1 VNLKSSCVAEQ
12 DVAFRAPGSGGGLV
26 DVLHRRY
33 LLRLLV
39 HKELRQR
46 YHGSLLGM
54 GWSYMKPAV
63 QFGVF
68 YFVIGV
74 FLQMNRNIDNY
85 AVYLFSGIVVMN
97 FFNESFSNATRSI
110 TDNHALVK
118 KIYLPRELFPVA
130 SVVVSFV
137 HFLPQLVVLLIGCI
151 ATGWRPSPIH
161 LVGGL
166 GGFVLLA
173 AFALGLG
180 LIFGALNVLY
190 RDFEN
195 LVDLILV
202 VATWASPVLYTWSLV
217 TAAIGDGPLWTVYQS
232 NPLTSVVEIFHWTF
246 WSPTVATS
254 TAMPPHF
261 AAFVLV
267 AAVIAVLTLVA
278 GQYTFRRLDGRFAQ
292 EL

>member
-1 VNLKSSCVAEQ
+1 MN
-12 DVAFRAPGSGGGLV
+12 DVTAFRTPGSSGGLL
-26 DVLHRRY
+26 DVWRRRY
-33 LLRLLV
+33 LLRLLI

-46 YHGSLLGM
+46 YHGSVLGM

-63 QFGVF
+63 QFVVF

-74 FLQMNRNIDNY
+74 FLKMNRNTENY
-85 AVYLFSGIVVMN
+85 GIYLFSGIVVMN
-97 FFNESFSNATRSI
+97 FFSEAFSNATRSI

-130 SVVVSFV
+130 SVIVSFV
-137 HFLPQLVVLLIGCI
+137 HFVPQLIVLLFGCFYS
-151 ATGWRPSPIH
+151 GWHPS
-161 LVGGL
+161 LL
-166 GGFVLLA
+166 QLLA
-173 AFALGLG
+173 GVAGFAVLATFALGLG

-202 VATWASPVLYTWSLV
+202 VATWASPVLYTWKLV
-217 TAAIGDGPLWTVYQS
+217 TEAIGTGWLWSLYQL

-246 WSPTVATS
+246 WFPTTNGSFATV
-254 TAMPPHF
+254 PHLGMY
-261 AAFVLV
+261 AVL
-267 AAVIAVLTLVA
+267 AAVVSLVILGL
-278 GQYTFRRLDGRFAQ
+278 GQLTFRRLDGRFAQ

>member
-1 VNLKSSCVAEQ
+1 MSQTTTFV
-12 DVAFRAPGSGGGLV
+12 APGRGGGLLEV
-26 DVLHRRY
+26 IRRRY

-46 YHGSLLGM
+46 YHGSVLGM

-63 QFGVF
+63 QFAVF

-74 FLQMNRNIDNY
+74 FLQMNRDIGNY
-85 AVYLFSGIVVMN
+85 AVYLFSGIVAMN
-97 FFNESFSNATRSI
+97 FFNEAFSNATRSI

-137 HFLPQLVVLLIGCI
+137 HFLPQLLVLLVGCVV
-151 ATGWRPSPIH
+151 TGWRPGP
-161 LVGGL
+161 LQVLAGL
-166 GGFVLLA
+166 GGFLLLA

-180 LIFGALNVLY
+180 LIFGALNVLF

-217 TAAIGDGPLWTVYQS
+217 TEAIGRGWLWTLYQS

-246 WSPTVATS
+246 WAPTVESGTS
-254 TAMPPHF
+254 MPPNF
-261 AAFVLV
+261 GIFVTV
-267 AAVIAVLTLVA
+267 AAIIALLTLVV
-278 GQYTFRRLDGRFAQ
+278 GQVIFHRLDSRFAQ

>member
-1 VNLKSSCVAEQ
+1 MSETMPFVT
-12 DVAFRAPGSGGGLV
+12 PGSGGGLLEV
-26 DVLHRRY
+26 VRRRY

-46 YHGSLLGM
+46 YHGSVLGM

-63 QFGVF
+63 QFAVF

-74 FLQMNRNIDNY
+74 FLQMNRNIGNY
-85 AVYLFSGIVVMN
+85 AVYLFSGIVAMN
-97 FFNESFSNATRSI
+97 FFNEAFSNATRSI

-137 HFLPQLVVLLIGCI
+137 HFVPQLVVLLIGCLVS
-151 ATGWRPSPIH
+151 GWRPGP
-161 LVGGL
+161 LQFLAGVGGL
-166 GGFVLLA
+166 LLLA

-202 VATWASPVLYTWSLV
+202 VATWASPVLYTWTLV
-217 TAAIGDGPLWTVYQS
+217 TQAIGTGGLWTLYQS

-246 WSPTVATS
+246 WAPTVDSGAT
-254 TAMPPHF
+254 MPPQF
-261 AAFVLV
+261 GTFVAV
-267 AAVIAVLTLVA
+267 AAVISVLTLVI
-278 GQYTFRRLDGRFAQ
+278 GQLIFRRLDGRFAQ

>member
-1 VNLKSSCVAEQ
+1 MTDTALFVE
-12 DVAFRAPGSGGGLV
+12 PGSGGGLIQV
-26 DVLHRRY
+26 VHRRY

-46 YHGSLLGM
+46 YHGSVLGM

-97 FFNESFSNATRSI
+97 FFSEAFSNATRSI

-137 HFLPQLVVLLIGCI
+137 HFLPQLIVLLVGCF
-151 ATGWRPSPIH
+151 ATGWRPGP
-161 LVGGL
+161 LQLLAGVGG
-166 GGFVLLA
+166 FILLA

-180 LIFGALNVLY
+180 LVFGALNVLF

-202 VATWASPVLYTWSLV
+202 VATWASPVLYTWTLV
-217 TAAIGDGPLWTVYQS
+217 TRAIGTGWLWTVYQS
-232 NPLTSVVEIFHWTF
+232 NPLTSVVEIFHRTF
-246 WSPTVATS
+246 WAPTVDSAA
-254 TAMPPHF
+254 AMPPRF
-261 AAFVLV
+261 LVFVGV
-267 AAVIAVLTLVA
+267 AAAISLLTLA
-278 GQYTFRRLDGRFAQ
+278 LGQLIFRRLDGRFAQ